1 MAKKI
6 SVIIKIILLILV
18 LVLFGMNV
26 YFQTKLIRSSI
37 MLNRIERD
45 FEQLNNDYE
54 ELHKQVEN
62 EIGE

>member
-1 MAKKI
+1 MTKKI